1 MVVTKVEPLTK
12 IKWKVYLDG
21 KFVFV
26 LYKGELS
33 RFHIAQGEEL
43 SEEMFVKIKQEII
56 LKRVK
61 LRALHLLNQMDR
73 TEAQLRTKLKQG
85 YYTDEMIEQAITYV
99 KSFGYIEDGS
109 YAKRYIL
116 SKQKSK
122 SKKEIYAQLHQRGIV
137 KEVIEYAMEECYEQD
152 EEIMAI
158 KRLIEKKHF
167 DIENAT
173 DSEKIKLYGYLSR
186 KGFSYDCIRQ
196 VIQNSDWNA

>member
-1 MVVTKVEPLTK
+1 MIVTRVEPLTK

-33 RFHIAQGEEL
+33 RFHIAQGEEV
-43 SEEMFVKIKQEII
+43 SEELFVKIKQEII

-73 TEAQLRTKLKQG
+73 TEEQLRTKLKQG
-85 YYTDEMIEQAITYV
+85 YYTDEMIDQAIAYV
-99 KSFGYIEDGS
+99 KGFGYIEDTG

-122 SKKEIYAQLHQRGIV
+122 SKKEIYAQLRQKGID
-137 KEVIEYAMEECYEQD
+137 KEIINYAMEECYDED
-152 EEIMAI
+152 EELEAI
-158 KRLIEKKHF
+158 RKLIEKRHL
-167 DIENAT
+167 DIESAT
-173 DSEKIKLYGYLSR
+173 DSEKIKIYGYLSR
-186 KGFSYDCIRQ
+186 KGFSYECIRQ